1 MLFSKSDKKDMRLGI
16 IIDRIV
22 WMLIW
27 VLPFFA
33 WRFQIEAVATTLPFL
48 EWIDA
53 NYAWSFIKEIIDN
66 VSTVAFGSTFA
77 LAGYISYLVEVEI
90 IHVLF
95 DIIVFIP
102 RFAHKLMEKAVN

>member
-1 MLFSKSDKKDMRLGI
+1 MLSLKSDGKSARAGM
-16 IIDRIV
+16 IIDRVI

-48 EWIDA
+48 EWVDQY
-53 NYAWSFIKEIIDN
+53 YAWSFIKEIFDN

-77 LAGYISYLVEVEI
+77 LAGYISYLIEVEI

-95 DIIVFIP
+95 DIVVFIP
-102 RFAHKLMEKAVN
+102 RFTHKLMEKAVN